1 MVSELKKLLIIM
13 MMLSLLLVSCGT
25 TSTSSDS
32 LKISSDVEFG
42 KEDYLNIVSSNNE
55 LGFQLL
61 AEAPRDK
68 EGNIFISPT
77 SLFMALAM
85 VYNGA
90 DGETKEEIS
99 KVLNANGLNAEDIN
113 KANASLMTILSENAE
128 QIQLSIANSIWLN
141 ESYHFQ
147 EEFASTSRDYFNAEI
162 KEIII
167 EDAQSP
173 KVINDWVNKA
183 TNGKIGEIVGEEL
196 NPEFVTML
204 INAIYFYGGW
214 TYPFE
219 ASLTKAHEFTL
230 EGGSTKDV
238 PLMELHEH
246 LFYMENNL
254 FQAVSLPYGQNENI
268 RMEVFLPNE
277 SISLGEFEKM
287 LTYEN
292 WQEWRGSFAETEGTI
307 LLPKF
312 KLEYEVELKETL
324 ESLGMSSAFN
334 KNANFSNMIQE
345 AQEIAISSVKQK
357 TFIDVNE
364 EGTEAAA
371 VTSVE
376 METAAMQPMYDPF
389 HMEVNR
395 PFYIFIVDEK
405 TDVILFMGSITNPQE

>member
-1 MVSELKKLLIIM
+1 MEVNRPFFIAITDDKTGVVLFMGSISNPIEKTITH
-13 MMLSLLLVSCGT
+13 CGT

-147 EEFASTSRDYFNAEI
+147 EEFASTSRDYFNADF
-162 KEIII
+162 KEINI

-173 KVINDWVNKA
+173 KVINDW
-183 TNGKIGEIVGEEL
+183 
-196 NPEFVTML
+196 
-204 INAIYFYGGW
+204 
-214 TYPFE
+214 
-219 ASLTKAHEFTL
+219 
-230 EGGSTKDV
+230 
-238 PLMELHEH
+238 
-246 LFYMENNL
+246 
-254 FQAVSLPYGQNENI
+254 
-268 RMEVFLPNE
+268 
-277 SISLGEFEKM
+277 
-287 LTYEN
+287 
-292 WQEWRGSFAETEGTI
+292 
-307 LLPKF
+307 
-312 KLEYEVELKETL
+312 
-324 ESLGMSSAFN
+324 
-334 KNANFSNMIQE
+334 
-345 AQEIAISSVKQK
+345 
-357 TFIDVNE
+357 
-364 EGTEAAA
+364 
-371 VTSVE
+371 
-376 METAAMQPMYDPF
+376 
-389 HMEVNR
+389 
-395 PFYIFIVDEK
+395 
-405 TDVILFMGSITNPQE
+405 

>member
-1 MVSELKKLLIIM
+1 MMV
-13 MMLSLLLVSCGT
+13 SLLLASCGT
-25 TSTSSDS
+25 TSTSNDS
-32 LKISSDVEFG
+32 LEISSEVEFG
-42 KEDYLNIVSSNNE
+42 EEDYLNIVSSNNE

-61 AEAPRDK
+61 AEAKRD
-68 EGNIFISPT
+68 EQGNIFISPT

-85 VYNGA
+85 VFNGA
-90 DGETKEEIS
+90 DGPTKEEIA
-99 KVLNANGLNAEDIN
+99 KVINANGLNPEDIN
-113 KANASLMTILSENAE
+113 KANASLMNILSENTE
-128 QIQLSIANSIWLN
+128 QIQLNIANSIWLN
-141 ESYHFQ
+141 DSYHFQ
-147 EEFASTSRDYFNAEI
+147 EEFSSTSEDYFNAEI
-162 KEIII
+162 KEINI

-173 KVINDWVNKA
+173 KMINDWVKQA
-183 TNGKIGEIVGEEL
+183 TNGKIGEIVEEEL

-219 ASLTKAHEFTL
+219 ASKTKKYDFTL
-230 EGGSTKDV
+230 EDGSTKDV

-254 FQAVSLPYGQNENI
+254 FQAVSLPYGQDESMS
-268 RMEVFLPNE
+268 MEVFLPRE
-277 SISLGEFEKM
+277 DVSLKEFEEM
-287 LTYEN
+287 LTFEN
-292 WQEWRGSFAETEGTI
+292 WQEWRGNFAETEGTI

-324 ESLGMSSAFN
+324 ESLGMPSAFN
-334 KNANFSNMIQE
+334 ENANFSKMIQE

-395 PFYIFIVDEK
+395 PFYLFIVDEK
-405 TDVILFMGSITNPQE
+405 TDVILFMGSIKNPQE